1 MSVNEYFINLSR
13 LEDYRLSKS
22 GSKCECL
29 KCTSCFT
36 RCLRDTVLRKMSS
49 KQFSDIVNRRL
60 EEDTKIFSSIGIQDI
75 CGELPWEL
83 KKAVKNYFIEQKT
96 QYGEIC
102 VIDMVDDIQQ
112 NMSDDDELNLKPR
125 TIQRV
130 RIFRDNDD
138 DDEDY
143 DDEDEYYE
151 DYDVVYEEEEEDED
165 ENEEDEDE
173 DEDEDEN
180 EDENEDE
187 DEARSASKKRK
198 IEDKIHTMF
207 QNLEY
212 GVDENK
218 DEKVNDNDNVDEII
232 KLMKKFN
239 LTMRKLITGF
249 YSFIEGKFVDK
260 VQMIIF
266 DNIPQDETHIISIT
280 EYSTLNLKSL
290 SASIVVHNMKRKENV
305 QDLIDNND
313 IPKEL
318 GYFLLTQMMSRFAVN

>member
-1 MSVNEYFINLSR
+1 M
-13 LEDYRLSKS
+13 YR
-22 GSKCECL
+22 
-29 KCTSCFT
+29 
-36 RCLRDTVLRKMSS
+36 
-49 KQFSDIVNRRL
+49 
-60 EEDTKIFSSIGIQDI
+60 
-75 CGELPWEL
+75 P
-83 KKAVKNYFIEQKT
+83 
-96 QYGEIC
+96 
-102 VIDMVDDIQQ
+102 
-112 NMSDDDELNLKPR
+112 PR
-125 TIQRV
+125 
-130 RIFRDNDD
+130 
-138 DDEDY
+138 
-143 DDEDEYYE
+143 
-151 DYDVVYEEEEEDED
+151 
-165 ENEEDEDE
+165 DE

-198 IEDKIHTMF
+198 IEDEIHTSPMF

>member
-151 DYDVVYEEEEEDED
+151 DYDVVYEEEEDED

-198 IEDKIHTMF
+198 IEDEIHTMF

-239 LTMRKLITGF
+239 LTIRRLITGLF
-249 YSFIEGKFVDK
+249 SEGKFVDK

>member
-151 DYDVVYEEEEEDED
+151 DYDVVYEEEEDED

-187 DEARSASKKRK
+187 DEDEVRRSADDQR
-198 IEDKIHTMF
+198 
-207 QNLEY
+207 
-212 GVDENK
+212 
-218 DEKVNDNDNVDEII
+218 I
-232 KLMKKFN
+232 KLISPPD
-239 LTMRKLITGF
+239 LRSAVRDGR
-249 YSFIEGKFVDK
+249 E
-260 VQMIIF
+260 
-266 DNIPQDETHIISIT
+266 ET
-280 EYSTLNLKSL
+280 L
-290 SASIVVHNMKRKENV
+290 
-305 QDLIDNND
+305 
-313 IPKEL
+313 
-318 GYFLLTQMMSRFAVN
+318 

>member
-151 DYDVVYEEEEEDED
+151 DYDVVYEEEEDED

-173 DEDEDEN
+173 DED

>member
-1 MSVNEYFINLSR
+1 M
-13 LEDYRLSKS
+13 
-22 GSKCECL
+22 G
-29 KCTSCFT
+29 
-36 RCLRDTVLRKMSS
+36 
-49 KQFSDIVNRRL
+49 
-60 EEDTKIFSSIGIQDI
+60 
-75 CGELPWEL
+75 
-83 KKAVKNYFIEQKT
+83 
-96 QYGEIC
+96 
-102 VIDMVDDIQQ
+102 
-112 NMSDDDELNLKPR
+112 
-125 TIQRV
+125 RV

-151 DYDVVYEEEEEDED
+151 DYDVVYEEEEDED

-198 IEDKIHTMF
+198 IEDEIHTMF

-305 QDLIDNND
+305 QDLIDN
-313 IPKEL
+313 
-318 GYFLLTQMMSRFAVN
+318 S

>member
-36 RCLRDTVLRKMSS
+36 RCLRDTVLRKMTS

-151 DYDVVYEEEEEDED
+151 DYDVVYEEEEDED
-165 ENEEDEDE
+165 ENEE

>member
-151 DYDVVYEEEEEDED
+151 DYDVVYEEEEDED

-180 EDENEDE
+180 EDENE

>member
-112 NMSDDDELNLKPR
+112 NMPDDDELNLKPR

-138 DDEDY
+138 DDDY

-151 DYDVVYEEEEEDED
+151 DYDVVYEEEEDED
-165 ENEEDEDE
+165 ENEEDE

-198 IEDKIHTMF
+198 IEDEIHTMF